1 MGCMT
6 TLDAGTIEEDVD
18 SAVWEGVGIG
28 DEVGD
33 DEAYRGGRG
42 EVCDCGAARTA
53 ERHDVIAG

>member
-33 DEAYRGGRG
+33 DEAY
-42 EVCDCGAARTA
+42 
-53 ERHDVIAG
+53 